1 MKKLLIASTAL
12 SLAGGAAFAEMA
24 ITVSGDAELGVD
36 YDSEASGGTSKHEFK
51 HEVGIDFTASGT
63 TDGGLSFGGSA
74 GFDTGDTEVNTG
86 SVHVSGSFGKLTI
99 GDNDA
104 ADLTAGGIAAIGVND
119 IGVDNM
125 VEDLRGGTAAQLR
138 YDNDF
143 GQIKI
148 AISAGTATVDG
159 MMTKKAVEGVVGTP
173 AVPGAY
179 QYKPGG
185 TADSMAFGNVF
196 WAEPGA
202 DGMEPADGQR
212 PALTEAAYQEAV
224 KGAID
229 ELIEGETDT
238 FAFNGAEINYD
249 PDGNTPLDLA
259 TVRLGGTGDEPAD
272 GEDPDKLYVIA
283 SGEPST
289 DANDE
294 HVDAVKALANAYG
307 NAEDGSVDIK
317 KPTPGYV
324 QVVAPVAAV
333 EEVMAMDAV
342 FAPDKSETQYAFGM
356 SFEAGGVT
364 IGVGYDSYKTVSM
377 GAGFSAGEVSTNL
390 LYVKTGEEHPKGER
404 TGMGAD
410 MTYTMGASAVT
421 LAYGRDKPEI
431 GEAMDAVGMGVTHD
445 LGGGATMNAGFGK
458 VGESNKASIGLMF
471 TF

>member
-12 SLAGGAAFAEMA
+12 SLAGGAAFAE
-24 ITVSGDAELGVD
+24 ISISGDAEMGVD
-36 YDSEASGGTSKHEFK
+36 YDSEASGGMSKHSFK

-63 TDGGLSFGGSA
+63 TDGGLTFGGSA
-74 GFDTGDTEVNTG
+74 GFDTNATDLNLGT
-86 SVHVSGSFGKLTI
+86 VHVSGSFGTLTI
-99 GDNDA
+99 GDNDPGSFI
-104 ADLTAGGIAAIGVND
+104 AGGIADIGMNG
-119 IGVDNM
+119 IGVDDMAEN
-125 VEDLRGGTAAQLR
+125 LRKGTASQLR
-138 YDNDF
+138 YDNSF
-143 GQIKI
+143 GQVSI

-196 WAEPGA
+196 WAEPDA

-212 PALTEAAYQEAV
+212 PAIIGTAYQIAV

-229 ELIEGETDT
+229 GLIEGDTDS
-238 FAFNGAEINYD
+238 FDFNGAEINYD
-249 PDGNTPLDLA
+249 PDGSNSLDLA
-259 TVRLGGTGDEPAD
+259 TVRLGGTGDDPAD
-272 GEDPDKLYVIA
+272 GEDADKLYVIA
-283 SGEPST
+283 TGDLST
-289 DANDE
+289 NASDE

-307 NAEDGSVDIK
+307 TAENGGVDIN

-421 LAYGRDKPEI
+421 LAYGRDKPEM